1 MITPAPIS
9 GRQYYKIGDF
19 VTFAWN
25 YTSLSVTPSAINV
38 MASCSLNSHLYTIAM
53 NESVQST
60 QAVTW
65 DTGAEATAS
74 APLPMFVF
82 PLSSH
87 STLTI
92 SSLFL
97 KA

>member
-25 YTSLSVTPSAINV
+25 YTSLSVTPSGINV
-38 MASCSLNSHLYTIAM
+38 MASCSLNSNLYTIAM
-53 NESVQST
+53 NASVQSIQT
-60 QAVTW
+60 VTW

-74 APLPMFVF
+74 APLPMFV
-82 PLSSH
+82 
-87 STLTI
+87 
-92 SSLFL
+92 LFFSPSFT
-97 KA
+97 AP